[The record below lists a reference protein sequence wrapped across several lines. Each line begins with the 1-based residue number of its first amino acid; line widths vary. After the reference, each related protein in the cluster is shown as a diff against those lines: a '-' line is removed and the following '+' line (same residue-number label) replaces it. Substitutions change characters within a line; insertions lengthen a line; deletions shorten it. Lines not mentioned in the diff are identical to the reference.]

1 MSAGCVAAGT
11 ALPTT
16 VRTGSIFDDILGG
29 QVGQVART
37 QAVGMGR
44 SADARHGAPERGHL
58 RLTLRRI
65 HRPLRP
71 ARAGVVAFNRV
82 GQHTYRISQPVFGA
96 REVTEKATVA
106 SVESISRIFTSNHL
120 WLSPCRSR
128 ALSMKM
134 ATRLPAATRPKT
146 ENAGSCCSSRVR
158 SMFVRKPC
166 KCSNKVKI
174 SLDWRVC
181 VRADRVTLM

>member
-71 ARAGVVAFNRV
+71 ARAGVVACNRV

-106 SVESISRIFTSNHL
+106 SVESMGGGR
-120 WLSPCRSR
+120 R
-128 ALSMKM
+128 
-134 ATRLPAATRPKT
+134 
-146 ENAGSCCSSRVR
+146 EE
-158 SMFVRKPC
+158 VRK
-166 KCSNKVKI
+166 
-174 SLDWRVC
+174 LE
-181 VRADRVTLM
+181 DR